1 MSWCWFCARLYNNT
15 AVVCP
20 LCEQRKARRAC
31 PALNKQICAVCCG
44 TKRLVQIHCPPD
56 CVYLASSREHPPAVM
71 VRQQQRDVG
80 LLLQCMRD
88 LNERQSQIFFVVN
101 TFLLRYEPPEL
112 QPLIDDD
119 VAEAAA
125 ALAATLETSSRGV
138 IYEHRPAS
146 LPAERL
152 MSALK
157 PLLAEAGRNGGTAFE
172 RDAAVVMRRIE
183 EAARDVRVNET
194 GNRRAFLDLLGR
206 VIRNTDA
213 GSEPPDAAPEPTRLI
228 LP

>member
-1 MSWCWFCARLYNNT
+1 MI
-15 AVVCP
+15 CP
-20 LCEQRKARRAC
+20 LCGQRKARRAC

-44 TKRLVQIHCPPD
+44 TKRLVQIQCPSD
-56 CVYLASSREHPPAVM
+56 CVYLASSREHPAAAV

-80 LLLQCMRD
+80 LVVQFMRD
-88 LNERQSQIFFVVN
+88 LNQRQSQILFVVT
-101 TFLLRYEPPEL
+101 TFLVRYEPPEL

-157 PLLAEAGRNGGTAFE
+157 PLLAEAGQHGGTSFD
-172 RDAAVVMRRIE
+172 RDAAVVLRRIE
-183 EAARDVRVNET
+183 EAARDVRASDT
-194 GNRRAFLDLLGR
+194 GNRRALLDLLGR
-206 VIRNTDA
+206 VIRQTKDEA
-213 GSEPPDAAPEPTRLI
+213 EPAHAAPEPTRLI
-228 LP
+228 VP